1 MRLQFAH
8 TRLTPGMIV
17 LLVIGIL
24 LFAVILIP
32 IMIAYGIY
40 CLLFGRPI
48 APAFFR
54 GGNTRR
60 RSDDAYEDPFRRS
73 TARDAAS
80 ETDDAIECEVISART
95 IDEDGRE
102 IR

>member
-17 LLVIGIL
+17 LLVLGVL

-32 IMIAYGIY
+32 FLIGYWLF
-40 CLLFGRPI
+40 CLIFGRPV

-54 GGNTRR
+54 GENARR
-60 RSDDAYEDPFRRS
+60 RSDVYEDPFGRPS
-73 TARDAAS
+73 ARENRS
-80 ETDDAIECEVISART
+80 ETDDTIECEVISART

>member
-60 RSDDAYEDPFRRS
+60 RSDAYEDPFLRS